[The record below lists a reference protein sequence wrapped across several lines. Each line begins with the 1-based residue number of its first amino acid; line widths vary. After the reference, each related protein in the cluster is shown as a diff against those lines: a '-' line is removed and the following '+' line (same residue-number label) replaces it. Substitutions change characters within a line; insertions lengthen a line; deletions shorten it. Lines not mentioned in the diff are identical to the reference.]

1 MSDRKNRDKGIK
13 TARKK
18 YNRMCDCWYCMG
30 GKDKKREMAE
40 KQKRLFSDLSMVV
53 IAINNK

>member
-18 YNRMCDCWYCMG
+18 YNRLCDCWYCMG
-30 GKDKKREMAE
+30 GNEKKRILTD
-40 KQKRLFSDLSMVV
+40 RLERKNDERITTIPKPDSL
-53 IAINNK
+53 

>member
-18 YNRMCDCWYCMG
+18 YNRMCDCWYCID
-30 GKDKKREMAE
+30 GKAKKRQLNE
-40 KQKRLFSDLSMVV
+40 KEKRLFSRMLKHFGVEE
-53 IAINNK
+53 

>member
-30 GKDKKREMAE
+30 GNKKKRILTERIERKETDAT
-40 KQKRLFSDLSMVV
+40 RD
-53 IAINNK
+53 N

>member
-18 YNRMCDCWYCMG
+18 YNRMCDCWYCID
-30 GKDKKREMAE
+30 GKAKKRQMNE
-40 KQKRLFSDLSMVV
+40 KEKRLFSRKIKEHFGVEE
-53 IAINNK
+53 